1 MKNNFLSLG
10 IIASVV
16 GMTYNSIVREICP
29 LIYFSTM
36 LICLILIN
44 REGREG

>member
-29 LIYFSTM
+29 LIYFSTCF
-36 LICLILIN
+36 LCFILITLL
-44 REGREG
+44 RED